1 MKKKIILTIIILI
14 VVFIIIRISIVN
26 SIAKQVKE
34 DPKDILYQ
42 DVIITALIPSI
53 DKAIDKYYKNILI
66 KSPFYDS
73 TSINILN
80 IERPNGNQTWD
91 FIIEIEVKPFIG
103 PHITVGKDRILIE
116 LSYPGL
122 QVIKS
127 FEHVEDYPL
136 PERYKHLYL
145 Q

>member
-1 MKKKIILTIIILI
+1 MKKKLILTIISLI
-14 VVFIIIRISIVN
+14 VVVIIIRISIVN
-26 SIAKQVKE
+26 SVAKQIKE

-42 DVIITALIPSI
+42 DVIITALSPSI
-53 DKAIDKYYKNILI
+53 DKAIEEYYKNILI

-73 TSINILN
+73 TSIKILN
-80 IERPNGNQTWD
+80 IDRPNGNRTWD

>member
-1 MKKKIILTIIILI
+1 MKKKLILTIISLI
-14 VVFIIIRISIVN
+14 VVVIIIRISIVN

-34 DPKDILYQ
+34 DPKDILYE
-42 DVIITALIPSI
+42 DVIITALSPSI
-53 DKAIDKYYKNILI
+53 DKAIDEYYKNILT

-73 TSINILN
+73 TSIKILN
-80 IERPNGNQTWD
+80 IDRPNGNQTWN
-91 FIIEIEVKPFIG
+91 FIIEIEVRPYIG

-122 QVIKS
+122 QAIKS